1 MSDRDSQAVRT
12 QAVHGLLR
20 PKRVHTSSLAARRMA
35 LPSAIII
42 VGAGIAALVAVSP
55 LALRMIGSL
64 PGLGAAQQHWPDL
77 WRCVC
82 SADRPCADRCRCFH
96 RVPGTGDSGWPCSV
110 ISRASCASGRDGS
123 RGSGLSA
130 VLGW

>member
-1 MSDRDSQAVRT
+1 MSDRDSQVVRT

-20 PKRVHTSSLAARRMA
+20 PKRVRTSSLAARRMA

-64 PGLGAAQQHWPDL
+64 PGMDWARLSNIGQTYGAA
-77 WRCVC
+77 
-82 SADRPCADRCRCFH
+82 SALLTGLALIGVAASIVFQVRAIQAG
-96 RVPGTGDSGWPCSV
+96 RVQS
-110 ISRASCASGRDGS
+110 SREHHAHLVEMA
-123 RGSGLSA
+123 L
-130 VLGW
+130 